1 MALLAL
7 YWAIM
12 IVGYIAGSR
21 LRQKKEK
28 FLFTEELTNI
38 VIYILVLI
46 MGLRM
51 GSNEE
56 VTSSLGTIGLQ
67 SLIITVMTVGGSM
80 LFVFFA
86 RKYLK
91 LDKEGM
97 PIRDDRQ
104 EKKEEDG
111 AGSGGGLRFTMF
123 ILAFVTAG
131 MAAGYFALPQIYTH
145 VLHRNLS
152 DFQDMSGD
160 WLVIGI
166 CVILGLAGFNL
177 GISGNI
183 FERFKGVG
191 FKIVLVPI
199 AAVGGSLIMGV
210 IYSLMMSLL
219 TDGGLSVKEA
229 VAVSAGFG
237 WYTFVP
243 GILTEAGFA
252 VAGAVSFMHNVI
264 RETLGLVAIPV
275 IAKKIGYLEATSVP
289 GVSAMDVCLP
299 LIERSCRP
307 ETVVYSFCTGALMC
321 VTAPVAV
328 TLCVG

>member
-7 YWAIM
+7 YWTIM
-12 IVGYIAGSR
+12 IGGYLLGCR
-21 LRQKKEK
+21 LRHKRER
-28 FLFTEELTNI
+28 FLFVEELTNI

-67 SLIITVMTVGGSM
+67 SLMITVMTVGGSM
-80 LFVFFA
+80 VFVFFA
-86 RKYLK
+86 RRILK

-97 PIRDDRQ
+97 PIREEEQ
-104 EKKEEDG
+104 AEKADADG
-111 AGSGGGLRFTMF
+111 SSGGGLKFTML
-123 ILAFVTAG
+123 IMAFVAAG
-131 MAAGYFALPQIYTH
+131 MIAGYFALPQIYSQI
-145 VLHRNLS
+145 LHRNVE
-152 DFQDMSGD
+152 DFQNVSGD

-166 CVILGLAGFNL
+166 CVLLALAGFNL

-183 FERFKGVG
+183 YERFKGTG
-191 FKIVLVPI
+191 FRILLVPV
-199 AAVGGSLIMGV
+199 AAVAGSLIMGAA
-210 IYSLMMSLL
+210 YSLIMSLF
-219 TDGGLSVKEA
+219 TDDGLSVKEA

-321 VTAPVAV
+321 VTAPVTV